1 MNEFYRL
8 EKMIAEIMTKVEL
21 YQELFGSEES
31 VKALNYSF
39 PECFSKI
46 QESLFFEIVCRTSA
60 LFDPATTRS
69 DKNLTLEYLVTIS
82 GESYSKDLQQTL
94 EHIKDEFKTT
104 GLKKIRNKLYAHSDL
119 KSYMGKKTFVNEV
132 SYEGMLTL
140 LSRYFSFVRVLGV
153 DAGKINK
160 DQIIVRS
167 TKVPSSRNGKV
178 LVSRLKNT

>member
-104 GLKKIRNKLYAHSDL
+104 GLKKES
-119 KSYMGKKTFVNEV
+119 
-132 SYEGMLTL
+132 
-140 LSRYFSFVRVLGV
+140 
-153 DAGKINK
+153 
-160 DQIIVRS
+160 
-167 TKVPSSRNGKV
+167 
-178 LVSRLKNT
+178 